1 MYVRILLWFDLDM
14 NVMSGCK
21 EGPTSESKFQILSR
35 WGNPWCPQVR
45 VSSFTQISFSFSFNL
60 WLRKSFLS
68 CLNQSS
74 SLSFPSFIVGASEM
88 WEEDEESGFDLCQCI
103 PMEPT
108 SRLRLFP
115 FLLSPVLSCFTLL
128 SSCSLSVPVSSET
141 ADKPIIKALAWLKLW
156 ELVTWGLCPRDSI
169 LTMFMIELMKQGSGD
184 KFSLWN
190 PIQDSKHL
198 KGLER
203 HTRDSNQA
211 AWLRWKVTN
220 EI

>member
-1 MYVRILLWFDLDM
+1 MR
-14 NVMSGCK
+14 
-21 EGPTSESKFQILSR
+21 
-35 WGNPWCPQVR
+35 NPWWFQVR
-45 VSSFTQISFSFSFNL
+45 FSSLTQISFSFSFNL

-88 WEEDEESGFDLCQCI
+88 WEKQEESGFGLCQCF

-108 SRLRLFP
+108 SRVGFLP
-115 FLLSPVLSCFTLL
+115 SLLSPVLLSCFILL
-128 SSCSLSVPVSSET
+128 SLGLLSVPVSSET

-169 LTMFMIELMKQGSGD
+169 LNVFMIELMKRGSGD

-190 PIQDSKHL
+190 PIQDSKRL